1 VFVTPAWA
9 ANLLPPGESTGG
21 AKALSIML
29 VVGLVL
35 FLGNVSYRRW
45 RKRQRDSEDDYRDDD
60 YRDDDY
66 SGDDYSGD

>member
-1 VFVTPAWA
+1 MFVTPAWA

-45 RKRQRDSEDDYRDDD
+45 RKRQRQRDSVDDYGDDYGDDDD
-60 YRDDDY
+60 YR
-66 SGDDYSGD
+66 GA

>member
-1 VFVTPAWA
+1 MLAASAWA

-35 FLGNVSYRRW
+35 FLGNIGYRRW
-45 RKRQRDSEDDYRDDD
+45 RKRQRDSVDAYGDDD
-60 YRDDDY
+60 C
-66 SGDDYSGD
+66 SGD

>member
-1 VFVTPAWA
+1 
-9 ANLLPPGESTGG
+9 
-21 AKALSIML
+21 ML